1 MIVTFCGHRELQ
13 FEEDL
18 RIWLEYTIEKL
29 INSGANLF
37 FLGGYGAFDEMTAE
51 IVWTMKKQYPYIKTI
66 LVLPYAKKQFDGSK
80 YDGVL
85 YPNLE
90 GVSDRYAIIH
100 RNRWMVDSADVVVA
114 YVDHNYGGAYKTLEY
129 AESKKKII
137 TQYEMKYK

>member
-18 RIWLEYTIEKL
+18 RVWLEYTIEKL
-29 INSGANLF
+29 ISSGANLF
-37 FLGGYGAFDEMTAE
+37 FLGGYGAFDEMAAE
-51 IVWTMKKQYPYIKTI
+51 AVWKMKKKYPNIKTI
-66 LVLPYAKKQFDGSK
+66 LVLPYAKKQVDGSK

-114 YVDHNYGGAYKTLEY
+114 YVNHEYGGAYKTVEY
-129 AESKKKII
+129 AKSKKKII

>member
-18 RIWLEYTIEKL
+18 RVWLEYTIEKL
-29 INSGANLF
+29 IGSGANLF
-37 FLGGYGAFDEMTAE
+37 FLGGYGAFDELAAE
-51 IVWTMKKQYPYIKTI
+51 IVCNMKNQYPNVKSI
-66 LVLPYAKKQFDGSK
+66 LVLPYAKKQFDERK

-85 YPNLE
+85 YPKLE

-100 RNRWMVDSADVVVA
+100 RNRWMVDSADVVVT
-114 YVDHNYGGAYKTLEY
+114 YVNHEYGGAYKTLEY
-129 AESKKKII
+129 ARSKKKII